1 MKEVYLLVRE
11 DGTRELEV
19 SDKVYLSKK
28 FAEKVCNDWNEIN
41 LLRGIWSVK
50 KLEVDDF
57 KTAEEEE

>member
-19 SDKVYLSKK
+19 GNKIYLSKK

-57 KTAEEEE
+57 KTAEEE